1 MKTIDVGFILNP
13 SYSSIAY
20 VSALEPLM
28 ICNQLTGENRYQV
41 ENVGVSSHAIR
52 SSLNNL
58 VSTDRLLSEAG
69 EKDLWIVAGSS
80 PVAYQEQ
87 PLLHSWLQKLPAS
100 QAVGGISSGTYD
112 LAQAGLL
119 NGYRAVIHWWN
130 PDAMLNTFT
139 SITQLNDA
147 FCIDQSRMTCRGG
160 TASLDMM
167 LWLIARQQGVEIAEA
182 VSQHFLYERIGQ
194 PGQRQITPLAEQ
206 TKLEQPKLAEALL
219 LMEANIEEPLTTDDI
234 SYHIKMSRRQLE
246 RLFKKHLHTVPSR
259 YYLQLRMRQAR
270 EQLLTT
276 THSIADIGYRCGFS
290 SGAHFSTA
298 YRSLYNITPSE
309 ERRLKQ
315 RLSSGESQPK

>member
-1 MKTIDVGFILNP
+1 MTTFTVGFILNP

-28 ICNQLTGENRYQV
+28 ICNQLTGETRYQV
-41 ENVGVSSHAIR
+41 ENVSVSSHSIR
-52 SSLNNL
+52 SSLNNQ
-58 VSTDRLLSEAG
+58 VSSDRLLSEAG
-69 EKDLWIVAGSS
+69 DKDLWFIAGSS
-80 PVAYQEQ
+80 PVVYQEQ
-87 PLLHSWLQKLPAS
+87 PLLHNWLQQLAPD
-100 QAVGGISSGTYD
+100 QAIGGISAGTYD
-112 LAQAGLL
+112 LARAGLL
-119 NGYRAVIHWWN
+119 DGYRAVIHWWN
-130 PDAMLNTFT
+130 PDAMLTTFT
-139 SITQLNDA
+139 SINQLTEA
-147 FCIDQSRMTCRGG
+147 FCVDKNRLTCRGG

-167 LWLIARQQGVEIAEA
+167 LWMIARQQGVEIAEA

-194 PGQRQITPLAEQ
+194 PGQSHIAPLSDQI
-206 TKLEQPKLAEALL
+206 KLEQPKLAEALL

-246 RLFKKHLHTVPSR
+246 RLFKKYLHSVPSR

-270 EQLLTT
+270 QQLLNTT
-276 THSIADIGYRCGFS
+276 NSIADIGYCCGFS

-315 RLSSGESQPK
+315 RLSSGETKPT